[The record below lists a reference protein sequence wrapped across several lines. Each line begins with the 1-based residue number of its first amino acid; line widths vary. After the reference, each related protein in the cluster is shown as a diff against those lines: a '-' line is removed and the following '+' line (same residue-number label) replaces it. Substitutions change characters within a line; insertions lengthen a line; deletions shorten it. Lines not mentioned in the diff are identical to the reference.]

1 MENYLPPRGDLDAS
15 SLPPCGELLS
25 PRGELHFSTGFRC
38 YDRESCV
45 FLFPGGLVRT
55 FSSSSA
61 RRFHHFLDWSAWI
74 NLSWVVPTLRTE
86 FGADVT
92 IGLRDSWKLVVIF
105 CLHRLLDFPPW
116 TNISWWFQH
125 KCRTLLPT
133 LQSDFVIHENL
144 LWYFF
149 FFVVVLCL
157 VMTFIGQLL
166 YCLLPTLQSDL
177 YCILF
182 RNYLS
187 LLTLILDLLVGHPL
201 GGIVWSIVFLYQYSH
216 CCCFTVCC
224 NSPLPHNRDR
234 NYIE

>member
-1 MENYLPPRGDLDAS
+1 MENYMNPCGDLGCLLLDISVAFLWRYW
-15 SLPPCGELLS
+15 LPSHCLLVSNYCILMDNLTFRPFSDVAVGLFVFFCFPEELL
-25 PRGELHFSTGFRC
+25 E
-38 YDRESCV
+38 
-45 FLFPGGLVRT
+45 
-55 FSSSSA
+55 
-61 RRFHHFLDWSAWI
+61 RF
-74 NLSWVVPTLRTE
+74 
-86 FGADVT
+86 
-92 IGLRDSWKLVVIF
+92 
-105 CLHRLLDFPPW
+105 HRLLDFPPW

-201 GGIVWSIVFLYQYSH
+201 GGIVWSIAFLYQYSH

-234 NYIE
+234 TYIE